1 MKDICSYFYSR
12 LDGAEAQEEPTDL
25 TNAVKEAMD
34 HILTN
39 VGLLGLTLINLEI
52 LKGSLEVYTKQ
63 LWVFLNEM
71 ENSLVPT
78 AEEVITKCDMPWLK
92 ERMREYPVFT
102 SLLRRKRQRVLKS
115 MLSIINSD
123 TPEFQI
129 RFDLDPAFKR
139 EMTDIIR
146 NTRARLE
153 RSKLYLRGSP
163 LIRPAECF
171 QSRTAS
177 VSLVTKLFS
186 LLPIPRFTSKF
197 VTFTLGCWRHVFTVA
212 GIPLALS
219 NQSREGYGTMV
230 DSLNVFMRSLKF
242 DKVRLEDR

>member
-102 SLLRRKRQRVLKS
+102 SLLRRKRQHVLKS
-115 MLSIINSD
+115 MLKMINSN
-123 TPEFQI
+123 TPEF
-129 RFDLDPAFKR
+129 RTHFNLDPAVINTLFKYNDG
-139 EMTDIIR
+139 M
-146 NTRARLE
+146 
-153 RSKLYLRGSP
+153 
-163 LIRPAECF
+163 IRPEGIKNNVCMTNWIKSKSDVF
-171 QSRTAS
+171 ESN
-177 VSLVTKLFS
+177 TKLVDHAAYKEYNQVMEGHHQTSYFNIS
-186 LLPIPRFTSKF
+186 EQRKADNLPILSMD
-197 VTFTLGCWRHVFTVA
+197 TLVSTPAQV
-212 GIPLALS
+212 L
-219 NQSREGYGTMV
+219 
-230 DSLNVFMRSLKF
+230 
-242 DKVRLEDR
+242 